1 MNNHKDNSSKPYYIA
16 TFKEVV
22 GEQAKVTVIP
32 EEQKECTVA
41 ALKGNDVM
49 VKLGNTLEY
58 SSMAESGIADM
69 VEIDELNP
77 ASLLYN
83 LMTRYRRDE
92 IYTYVGPILLVL
104 NPFKGIPH
112 LGTDEC
118 RLQYVEITRSD
129 TPLQLKK
136 ELPPHSFALS
146 ALAYYSLRKEGKRQ
160 GIVISGESGAGKTE
174 SAKVCMEF
182 LTKLAAMS

>member
-1 MNNHKDNSSKPYYIA
+1 MAMN
-16 TFKEVV
+16 
-22 GEQAKVTVIP
+22 
-32 EEQKECTVA
+32 
-41 ALKGNDVM
+41 
-49 VKLGNTLEY
+49 
-58 SSMAESGIADM
+58 GINDM

-83 LMTRYRRDE
+83 LATRYKREIIE

-104 NPFKGIPH
+104 NPFKAVPH
-112 LGTDEC
+112 LGGEEV
-118 RLQYVEITRSD
+118 RLQYVQITKSD
-129 TPLQLKK
+129 KPLQLKK

-146 ALAYYSLRKEGKRQ
+146 AHAYYSLRREGRRQ

-182 LTKLAAMS
+182 LTKLAAEH